1 MNITFSEK
9 TTGKKFSRSLQ
20 SIKILNKN
28 MMCMSIY
35 MVKERIIM
43 EINAMMS
50 AQLASLQQ
58 TLQMSI
64 LDKAMNTGAA
74 GVVEMMEQ
82 LPAQQ
87 PTPAAHPYKG
97 QVIDVQV

>member
-1 MNITFSEK
+1 
-9 TTGKKFSRSLQ
+9 
-20 SIKILNKN
+20 
-28 MMCMSIY
+28 
-35 MVKERIIM
+35 M

-64 LDKAMNTGAA
+64 LDRAMNTGAA

-82 LPAQQ
+82 LPEQQ
-87 PTPAAHPYKG
+87 AAPAAHPYKG
-97 QVIDVQV
+97 QVIDIQA